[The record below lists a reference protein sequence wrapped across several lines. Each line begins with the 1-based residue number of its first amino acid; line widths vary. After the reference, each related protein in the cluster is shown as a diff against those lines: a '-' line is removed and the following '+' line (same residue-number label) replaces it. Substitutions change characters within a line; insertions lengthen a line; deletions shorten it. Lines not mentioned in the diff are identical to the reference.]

1 MFDFL
6 KKGIEF
12 NNLAN
17 SFGKMYIEI
26 NKFQSLFEK
35 SEEDLIRLKNNYK
48 LEILSLAYFAN
59 NEIIKRMDKY
69 GWELEHVFIVNEIS
83 SSKIS
88 IMNAWTKTITKLH
101 ILIGLFNLQNE
112 YEDIKNNG
120 PMYAI
125 IENYIENEKK
135 INRHFRS

>member
-26 NKFQSLFEK
+26 NKFQSIFEK
-35 SEEDLIRLKNNYK
+35 SEVDLIRLKNNYK

-88 IMNAWTKTITKLH
+88 IMNAWAKTITKLH